1 MKRFIGLIILLLNIC
16 YIDTV
21 LAYDESICN
30 NANNECAICSY
41 HYEGY
46 ALKQDFD
53 FAVTYED
60 NGNVKFVSKPDN
72 FSNYGNDYV
81 FKLIPEDFVDY
92 KNNKLVCPTI
102 YYNTEEVND
111 NFKFTF
117 SMTDKYTPLKVS
129 DSYNNNKSSVTGTVK
144 KCNAKILDNHNL
156 SHHLVWEYDSDTKD
170 VKFYETSGD
179 WTFEYL
185 RGSEDISYFA
195 QDCNSQKLFLSCDN
209 SEKTCAVTLTSTI
222 ISDGT
227 RGSNP
232 TSNETELD
240 EKHDNEKQTRE
251 VLSVESLCKFSD
263 NCNINIANFCKQGN
277 ISKTLRFLGWIF
289 FLLKVLVPLVII
301 GMGIKD
307 LFDVIVSGKEDVA
320 SKKIKSL
327 VTRIAI
333 GVIIFLLPGIVDFLF
348 NTITDIT
355 KSDGLS
361 GMNNCKTCILNP
373 GDCYTEGE

>member
-16 YIDTV
+16 FIDTV
-21 LAYDESICN
+21 FALDESICN
-30 NANNECAICSY
+30 NANNERAICSY

-46 ALKQDFD
+46 ALKKDFV

-240 EKHDNEKQTRE
+240 EIHDKENQNRE

>member
-1 MKRFIGLIILLLNIC
+1 MKVFVIMQ
-16 YIDTV
+16 
-21 LAYDESICN
+21 
-30 NANNECAICSY
+30 CAICSY

-46 ALKQDFD
+46 ALKKDFV

-129 DSYNNNKSSVTGTVK
+129 DSYNNNKSSVTGTIK

-156 SHHLVWEYDSDTKD
+156 SHHLVWEYDTNKKD

-179 WTFEYL
+179 WTFKYL

-240 EKHDNEKQTRE
+240 EIHDKENQNRE